1 MISNSQLEELIH
13 WLHIIGIITIAG
25 GALQAIPGFFAM
37 GIGALPG
44 LLAVYIG
51 TRLFAARDRG
61 REILA
66 TQNASPALLGELFGS
81 LALYFKL
88 QAALLAIGAVT
99 ALIGLISLG
108 LATRHLWAYF
118 L

>member
-1 MISNSQLEELIH
+1 MISNSQLEELIR
-13 WLHIIGIITIAG
+13 WLHIIGIVTIAG

-51 TRLFAARDRG
+51 TRLFAARDKG

-66 TQNASPALLGELFGS
+66 TGNTSPALLGDLFGS

-88 QAALLAIGAVT
+88 QAALLAVGA
-99 ALIGLISLG
+99 AAGLIGLISLA
-108 LATRHLWAYF
+108 LTTRHLWAY
-118 L
+118 LL